1 MYPFWERVIWP
12 ILQTTRARRIVEIG
26 ALRGETTALMLD
38 RLGPETE
45 LHVIDPVPEF
55 DPTEHERQFPGRY
68 IFHRDVSH
76 NVLPQLPP
84 VDVALVDGDHNWFT
98 VYHELKMLAEGARKA
113 GAPLPIIIMHDVLW
127 PYGRR
132 DLYYAPERVP
142 EEFRQP
148 YEMKGIR
155 PGTKQVLPTG
165 GLNPE
170 HYNAVTEG
178 GARNGVM
185 TALDDFVAEYDQPV
199 RRLVLPVYFGLAIV
213 VEESR
218 LEREPELRA
227 LLDSFESEAGKD
239 ILLDIAESTRL
250 QAILFQHNDFYGR
263 RHLLTRAADRYL
275 NLLEAALLDE
285 LYLDHELRLWYLAD
299 CIEQGRTPDR
309 PKLGDPVRE
318 MQLKWEKLVEER
330 RAGALPHAGHAGS
343 SLPYTDMGRERIAQL
358 RRSLDTVRTENI
370 AGDLVECNTGR
381 GGAAMFMRGY
391 LEAHDIG
398 TREVWVADRF
408 RVEPASAELVFAWS
422 DLNTVRDGFARFG
435 LLDARVRFLQGPPG
449 DTLGDAPIK
458 QIALL
463 HVGPG
468 DAGDVAAAFDALY
481 HRVAIGGVVIVDDY
495 EEPDRARAVDE
506 FRTGRHVDAPIER
519 VAGSGVSWRKTL
531 PAPTTPAPP
540 APGTTEPSEE
550 TPHKESKVRGLLR
563 RRSHRAPIAAPA
575 PAPALVKD
583 LSIVV
588 VFYNMKREAPRTL
601 HSLSRAYQQ
610 GIADLDYEVIVVE
623 NGSAAD
629 QKLGEEF
636 VRSFGTE
643 FRYLDLDEDATPTPA
658 DALNRGLGIA
668 AGTTLAFMI
677 DGAHVLT
684 PSVLRYGM
692 AGLSTYAPAIVVT
705 QQWYVGPGQQP
716 DAMNAGYDQAY
727 EDELFREIEW
737 PFDGYRLFDI
747 GHFIGDRD
755 WFDGLWESNC
765 IFVPRKLLEQ
775 YGAFDE
781 SFSMPGGGYANLE
794 LYERLGATPDVNVVT
809 ILGEGSFH
817 QVHGGT
823 TTNRADPDERR
834 STITGYADHFAE
846 LRGRQFRGAGKTLHY
861 VGTMFP
867 RASRTRSRRMT
878 ASSFVKGPVFTG
890 PDGQPGTPTP
900 MPDELKTQFVD
911 AFWHSMAWRETTWL
925 GRRVAKAPTDLFVY
939 QEVVQR
945 VKPDWIIETGTANG
959 GRALFLASICELLD
973 QGQVISIDPEVA
985 DDRAVHPRITYV
997 EGSPQSEEIS
1007 RQVREMVGESP
1018 RVLVV
1023 LGSQPGT
1030 NLRMESEFNVYGPLV
1045 PVGSYVIMEY
1055 TILNGHPVWPGFG
1068 PGPGEAV
1075 KRILAYNSN
1084 WAVDTTL
1091 EKYALTFNP
1100 GGFLKRMR

>member
-12 ILQTTRARRIVEIG
+12 ILQTTRAKRIVEIG
-26 ALRGETTALMLD
+26 ALRGETTALMLE

-55 DPTEHERQFPGRY
+55 DPAEHEKKFPGRY

-76 NVLPQLPP
+76 NVLPTLAP

-98 VYHELKMLAEGARKA
+98 VYHELKMLAEGARRRA
-113 GAPLPIIIMHDVLW
+113 APLPIIIMHDVLW

-132 DLYYAPERVP
+132 DLYYEPDRVP
-142 EEFRQP
+142 AEFRQP

-170 HYNAVTEG
+170 HYNAITEG
-178 GARNGVM
+178 GPRNGVM
-185 TALDDFVAEYDQPV
+185 TALDDFIAEYDRPLHL
-199 RRLVLPVYFGLAIV
+199 LVLPVYFGLAIV
-213 VEESR
+213 VEEAR
-218 LEREPELRA
+218 LDNEPELRA
-227 LLDSFESEAGKD
+227 LLDSFESAEGKD
-239 ILLDIAESTRL
+239 LLLQIAESTRL

-263 RHLLTRAADRYL
+263 RNLLTKAADRYL

-299 CIEQGRTPDR
+299 CIAQGRTPDR
-309 PKLGDPVRE
+309 PKIGDPARE
-318 MQLKWEKLVEER
+318 MQLRWDKLVEER
-330 RAGALPHAGHAGS
+330 RAGVLPHAGHAGS
-343 SLPYTDMGRERIAQL
+343 TLPYTDMGRERLAYL
-358 RRSLDTVRTENI
+358 RRGLDTLRTERL
-370 AGDLVECNTGR
+370 AGDLVECDTGR
-381 GGAAMFMRGY
+381 GGAAIFMRGY
-391 LEAHDIG
+391 LSAHDIE

-408 RVEPASAELVFAWS
+408 RVEPSPAELVFAWS
-422 DLNTVRDGFARFG
+422 DLNTVRDGFSRFG
-435 LLDARVRFLQGPPG
+435 LLDERVRFLQGPPA
-449 DTLGDAPIK
+449 DTLADAPIK

-463 HVGPG
+463 HIGSG
-468 DAGDVAAAFDALY
+468 AAEDIAAAFDALY
-481 HRVAIGGVVIVDDY
+481 HRVAVGGVVIVDDY
-495 EEPDRARAVDE
+495 EDADRARAVDE
-506 FRTGRHVDAPIER
+506 FRARRNVNSPIER

-531 PAPTTPAPP
+531 PVSGAAPAPVATPAPETTVSTKD
-540 APGTTEPSEE
+540 AP
-550 TPHKESKVRGLLR
+550 KVRGLLR
-563 RRSHRAPIAAPA
+563 RRNRAPIAAPA
-575 PAPALVKD
+575 PAPALTKD

-588 VFYNMKREAPRTL
+588 VFYNMKREAARTL

-610 GIADLDYEVIVVE
+610 GVADLDYEIVVVE

-629 QKLGEEF
+629 QKLGEEY
-636 VRSFGTE
+636 VQSFGAE
-643 FRYLDLDEDATPTPA
+643 FRYLDLGEEATPTPA
-658 DALNRGLGIA
+658 DALNRGLAIA
-668 AGTTLAFMI
+668 AGTTIAFMI

-684 PSVLRYGM
+684 PNVLHYGM
-692 AGLSTYAPAIVVT
+692 AGLSTYEPAIVVT

-716 DAMNAGYDQAY
+716 DAMNAGYDQTY

-737 PFDGYRLFDI
+737 PLDGYRLFDI

-823 TTNRADPDERR
+823 TTNRADPDDRR
-834 STITGYADHFAE
+834 ATITGYAEHFAE

-867 RASRTRSRRMT
+867 RASRTRARRMT

-890 PDGQPGTPTP
+890 PDGQPSGATPI
-900 MPDELKTQFVD
+900 PDDLKTQFVD
-911 AFWHSMAWRETTWL
+911 AFWHSMAWRETSWL
-925 GRRVAKAPTDLFVY
+925 GQRVAKAPTDLFVY
-939 QEVVQR
+939 QELLHR
-945 VKPDWIIETGTANG
+945 VKPDWIIETGSANG

-973 QGQVISIDPEVA
+973 HGQVVSIDPEVA
-985 DDRAVHPRITYV
+985 GDRAEHPRVTYI
-997 EGSPQSEEIS
+997 EGSAQADEIS
-1007 RQVREMVGESP
+1007 QRVRDMVGDSS
-1018 RVLVV
+1018 VLVV

-1030 NLRMESEFNVYGPLV
+1030 NLRIESEFTTYAPLV
-1045 PVGSYVIMEY
+1045 PVGSYVIVEY

-1068 PGPGEAV
+1068 PGPLEAV
-1075 KRILAYNSN
+1075 KRILADNSN

-1091 EKYALTFNP
+1091 EKFALTFNP
-1100 GGFLKRMR
+1100 SGYLKRMR

>member
-1 MYPFWERVIWP
+1 
-12 ILQTTRARRIVEIG
+12 
-26 ALRGETTALMLD
+26 MLE
-38 RLGPETE
+38 RLGPDTE

-55 DPTEHERQFPGRY
+55 DPAEHEKKFPGRY

-76 NVLPQLPP
+76 NVLPRLPA

-98 VYHELKMLAEGARKA
+98 VYHELKMLADTARRA
-113 GAPLPIIIMHDVLW
+113 DAPLPIIIMHDVLW

-178 GARNGVM
+178 GPRNGVM
-185 TALDDFVAEYDQPV
+185 TALDDFVAEYDRPL

-227 LLDSFESEAGKD
+227 LLDSFESAEGKD
-239 ILLDIAESTRL
+239 ILLEIAESTRL

-318 MQLKWEKLVEER
+318 MQLKWEKLVEDR
-330 RAGALPHAGHAGS
+330 RAGALPHTGHAGS
-343 SLPYTDMGRERIAQL
+343 TLPYTDMGRARIAHL
-358 RRSLDTVRTENI
+358 RRSLDAVRTEGLT
-370 AGDLVECNTGR
+370 GDLVECDTGR
-381 GGAAMFMRGY
+381 GGAAIFMRGY
-391 LEAHDIG
+391 LEAHELGARD
-398 TREVWVADRF
+398 VWVADRF
-408 RVEPASAELVFAWS
+408 RVDDASTEPVFAWS
-422 DLNTVRDGFARFG
+422 DLNTVRDGLARFD
-435 LLDARVRFLQGPPG
+435 LLDDRVRFLQGPPSE
-449 DTLGDAPIK
+449 TLEDAPIK

-463 HVGPG
+463 HIGPG
-468 DAGDVAAAFDALY
+468 DAVDIVGAFDALY
-481 HRVAIGGVVIVDDY
+481 HRVVIGGIVIVDDY
-495 EEPDRARAVDE
+495 ESPERAQAVDD
-506 FRTGRHVDAPIER
+506 FHARRHVDAPIER
-519 VAGSGVSWRKTL
+519 VDGSGVSWRKTL
-531 PAPTTPAPP
+531 PDPARRSRPRGR
-540 APGTTEPSEE
+540 PGT
-550 TPHKESKVRGLLR
+550 KRRLLR
-563 RRSHRAPIAAPA
+563 RRSHRPPIAAPA
-575 PAPALVKD
+575 PTVSKD

-588 VFYNMKREAPRTL
+588 VFYNMKREAARTL
-601 HSLSRAYQQ
+601 HSLSRPYQQ
-610 GIADLDYEVIVVE
+610 GVDDLDYEVIVVE
-623 NGSAAD
+623 NGSAPD

-636 VRSFGTE
+636 VRSFGPE
-643 FRYLDLDEDATPTPA
+643 FRYLDLGDEATPTPV

-668 AGTTLAFMI
+668 AGETIAFMI

-692 AGLSTYAPAIVVT
+692 AGLSTYEPAIVVT

-737 PFDGYRLFDI
+737 PLDGYRLFDI

-794 LYERLGATPDVNVVT
+794 LYERLGATPERQRGDDPRRGLVPSGARRHDDEPRRPRRAPRDDHRLRRALRRAPRPAVPRCGQDAALRRHDV
-809 ILGEGSFH
+809 
-817 QVHGGT
+817 
-823 TTNRADPDERR
+823 P
-834 STITGYADHFAE
+834 
-846 LRGRQFRGAGKTLHY
+846 
-861 VGTMFP
+861 
-867 RASRTRSRRMT
+867 
-878 ASSFVKGPVFTG
+878 ASSAHACAPYDRRRIREGPG
-890 PDGQPGTPTP
+890 
-900 MPDELKTQFVD
+900 
-911 AFWHSMAWRETTWL
+911 
-925 GRRVAKAPTDLFVY
+925 
-939 QEVVQR
+939 VQR
-945 VKPDWIIETGTANG
+945 P
-959 GRALFLASICELLD
+959 RR
-973 QGQVISIDPEVA
+973 PA
-985 DDRAVHPRITYV
+985 DDPRPFPT
-997 EGSPQSEEIS
+997 S
-1007 RQVREMVGESP
+1007 
-1018 RVLVV
+1018 
-1023 LGSQPGT
+1023 
-1030 NLRMESEFNVYGPLV
+1030 
-1045 PVGSYVIMEY
+1045 
-1055 TILNGHPVWPGFG
+1055 
-1068 PGPGEAV
+1068 
-1075 KRILAYNSN
+1075 
-1084 WAVDTTL
+1084 
-1091 EKYALTFNP
+1091 
-1100 GGFLKRMR
+1100 